1 MGDDEGMR
9 RGGWILLLL
18 LAGVVLVVV
27 GNRDLTNQDEPT
39 ATASAQTQSTQS
51 SQGLPREHRASPIA
65 AHGGSW
71 PDAVASS
78 TTPATTTVH
87 SYA

>member
-18 LAGVVLVVV
+18 LAGVMLVVV
-27 GNRDLTNQDEPT
+27 GNRDLTSQDEPR
-39 ATASAQTQSTQS
+39 ATASAQTHSPQSR
-51 SQGLPREHRASPIA
+51 QGLPREHRASRTGA
-65 AHGGSW
+65 RAGSS
-71 PDAVASS
+71 PVVVGSS
-78 TTPATTTVH
+78 TTPATTPVH